1 MKVNNMELIKDLPE
15 LLRFIDAH
23 DLTPEQMM
31 DKEYIQSLIDNFN
44 ENKLNK

>member
-1 MKVNNMELIKDLPE
+1 MKELISNLPE

-23 DLTPEQMM
+23 DLTPEQMK
-31 DKEYIQSLIDNFN
+31 DNEYIQSLIDNFN

>member
-1 MKVNNMELIKDLPE
+1 MKELIKDLPE

-44 ENKLNK
+44 ENQWKNG

>member
-1 MKVNNMELIKDLPE
+1 MKELIKDLPE

-44 ENKLNK
+44 ENQ

>member
-1 MKVNNMELIKDLPE
+1 MKELISNLPE

-31 DKEYIQSLIDNFN
+31 DSEYIQSLVDNFN